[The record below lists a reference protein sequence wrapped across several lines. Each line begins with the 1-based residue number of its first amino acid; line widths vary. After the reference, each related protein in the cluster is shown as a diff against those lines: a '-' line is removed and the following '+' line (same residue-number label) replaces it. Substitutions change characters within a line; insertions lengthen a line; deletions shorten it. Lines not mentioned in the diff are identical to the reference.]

1 METDTMTLQR
11 FVLRDQRNHPTA
23 TGDLTNL
30 LTSLLTAIKVRYLI
44 FRTYSNNADLNHFHN
59 N

>member
-11 FVLRDQRNHPTA
+11 FVLRDQRKHPTA

-30 LTSLLTAIKVRYLI
+30 LTSLLTAIKVNYPKRHFSLSK
-44 FRTYSNNADLNHFHN
+44 FR
-59 N
+59 